1 MLSFIINGP
10 SEAHS
15 VSDNVTLYCEAKI
28 FIEMI
33 EISLSWIDINDST
46 IDGSDNFIISEIST
60 NNIVMSELQ
69 IRDIQLVQAGIYTCE
84 ANVTFLETSQKISR
98 THAVVVQGT

>member
-1 MLSFIINGP
+1 MLSFIIDGP

-15 VSDNVTLYCEAKI
+15 VSDNITLYCETKV
-28 FIEMI
+28 FIEML
-33 EISLSWIDINDST
+33 EISLSWIDVYDLKINER
-46 IDGSDNFIISEIST
+46 DNFIISEMST
-60 NNIVMSELQ
+60 NNIVMLELQ
-69 IRDIQLVQAGIYTCE
+69 IRDIQLVQAGVYTCE